1 MHARER
7 HACERQ
13 AYEMHAHERATPLRC
28 TPVRCTPVRYTPVRD
43 TPMRCTPMKVLRGP
57 SASEHRRTSVLAPAR
72 FSASSHMG
80 FCAVAYR
87 FQSSPWCPK
96 DHYLGHCTVCLG
108 TSAHRPCF
116 DLSVCLQP
124 VCLQPVCLQPVCL
137 QPVCLSPDSQSD
149 CLRFF
154 SPPRPPPFV
163 DSLDSE
169 LWYRSGC
176 RAAALASSS
185 TLAVGQSLRQLFTT
199 RSALQG

>member
-1 MHARER
+1 
-7 HACERQ
+7 
-13 AYEMHAHERATPLRC
+13 
-28 TPVRCTPVRYTPVRD
+28 
-43 TPMRCTPMKVLRGP
+43 
-57 SASEHRRTSVLAPAR
+57 
-72 FSASSHMG
+72 MG
-80 FCAVAYR
+80 FCAVAHR
-87 FQSSPWCPK
+87 FQSSSWCPK

-124 VCLQPVCLQPVCL
+124 VCL
-137 QPVCLSPDSQSD
+137 SPDSQSD

-154 SPPRPPPFV
+154 PPPHPPSFV

-185 TLAVGQSLRQLFTT
+185 TLAVGQSFRQLFTT